1 MGMLRPAPLL
11 LLLALPALAQAPARA
26 PNPWADPPPPAAP
39 APPAPAPAPPAPAS
53 ETPAPGFRLVNRTGE
68 PATALHAVRS
78 PRGAGSDWGN
88 SLLTPGRPLP
98 ANAGFRVVP
107 NDPAA
112 CRFDLRLVLG
122 DGREAVLREQD
133 VCANRNIELA
143 GAAAPRPSPPPVSN
157 VPQAAPNQ
165 SARNVSTGTGFLIAP
180 DRVMTNEHVVAGCN
194 RIILRTPEGRWLAA
208 TPPAR
213 VDAGL
218 DLAVLAVPGLPGPLL
233 TFRAGPAVRRGDGVV
248 AYGFPL
254 AGLLSSDPK
263 LTRGEVNGLAG
274 IADNRN
280 QIQISAEVQPGN
292 SGGPLLDMQGHV
304 VGVVVSK
311 LNAQRVAQRTGDIA
325 QNVNFA
331 VRSEAA
337 LVFLRNAQ
345 VTPRTETSQGAE
357 RSAADVGEIAHRA
370 TMFIRCER

>member
-1 MGMLRPAPLL
+1 V
-11 LLLALPALAQAPARA
+11 LP
-26 PNPWADPPPPAAP
+26 
-39 APPAPAPAPPAPAS
+39 
-53 ETPAPGFRLVNRTGE
+53 
-68 PATALHAVRS
+68 
-78 PRGAGSDWGN
+78 
-88 SLLTPGRPLP
+88 
-98 ANAGFRVVP
+98 
-107 NDPAA
+107 
-112 CRFDLRLVLG
+112 
-122 DGREAVLREQD
+122 EQD
-133 VCANRNIELA
+133 ICANRTIEVTT
-143 GAAAPRPSPPPVSN
+143 AAAPRPPAPPASS
-157 VPQAAPNQ
+157 VPQAPPNQ
-165 SARNVSTGTGFLIAP
+165 AARNVSTGSGFIIAA
-180 DRVMTNEHVVAGCN
+180 DRVMTNEHVVNGCN

-213 VDAGL
+213 VDAAL
-218 DLAVLAVPGLPGPLL
+218 DLAVLAVPGLPGPILP
-233 TFRAGPAVRRGDGVV
+233 FRAGPPVRRGEGVV

-292 SGGPLLDMQGHV
+292 SGGPLLDMQGHI

-311 LNAQRVAQRTGDIA
+311 LNAQRMAQRTGDIA

-337 LVFLRNAQ
+337 LQFLTRAQ
-345 VTPRTETSQGAE
+345 VTPRSLPSQGAE
-357 RSAADVGEIAHRA
+357 RSAADVGDMAHRS